1 MNMTM
6 NFKLRAATMD
16 DLSQLRS
23 LMYDLH
29 DDHHQQVPE
38 FFNTAK
44 EIEKTKD
51 IEKYLNHPE
60 CYVYV
65 VHLDGSD
72 DLIAFATGHFTD
84 LNSLVSPKIKIGCID
99 ELYVLPQYRRHG
111 LADKLCV
118 RLEQEFKYIGAKE
131 VFIEVW
137 DFNKSALSLYDK
149 LGYSK
154 HIHWIRKSITDKD
167 ITDKDI
173 ADKDAASSDPVVVQQ
188 SINRATD
195 E

>member
-1 MNMTM
+1 MDMTM
-6 NFKLRAATMD
+6 NFKLRAATLD
-16 DLSQLRS
+16 DLSQLRQ

-38 FFNTAK
+38 FFNTAE

-65 VHLDGSD
+65 MHLEGSD
-72 DLIAFATGHFTD
+72 DLVAFATGHFSD
-84 LNSLVSPKIKIGCID
+84 LKSLVSPKVKIGCID

-111 LADKLCV
+111 FADKLCA
-118 RLEQEFKYIGAKE
+118 RLEQEFAYIGAKE

-137 DFNKSALSLYDK
+137 DFNKPALSLYDK

-154 HIHWIRKSITDKD
+154 HIHWIRKSIASHDDT
-167 ITDKDI
+167 
-173 ADKDAASSDPVVVQQ
+173 SSDTGEQQ
-188 SINRATD
+188 AIKGNSQ
-195 E
+195 EES